1 MMKEGYKITAAER
14 EVVEVLWEY
23 TEPVQTRELLD
34 RMREKGKEWKRQ
46 TLNTL
51 LFRLEEKGVIVRRR
65 AYVWSVLSK
74 EELLKKQT
82 EGILNDFYDGDLKNF
97 CAALIGNTNSALNE
111 EEVAQLN
118 ALIDKLKD
126 E

>member
-1 MMKEGYKITAAER
+1 MKDGYRITEAER

-23 TEPVQTRELLD
+23 SEPVQTKELLD
-34 RMREKGKEWKRQ
+34 RMKEKGRDWKRQ

-82 EGILNDFYDGDLKNF
+82 QGILNDFYDGELKNF
-97 CAALIGNTNSALNE
+97 CVALIGNSSLENE
-111 EEVAQLN
+111 EADKLY
-118 ALIDKLKD
+118 ALIDELQKK
-126 E
+126 EKG

>member
-1 MMKEGYKITAAER
+1 MKEGYKITAAER

-34 RMREKGKEWKRQ
+34 RMKEKGKDWKRQ

-82 EGILNDFYDGDLKNF
+82 EGILNDFYDGELK
-97 CAALIGNTNSALNE
+97 IGRASCRE
-111 EEVAQLN
+111 RV
-118 ALIDKLKD
+118 
-126 E
+126 

>member
-1 MMKEGYKITAAER
+1 MKEGYKITAAER

-34 RMREKGKEWKRQ
+34 RMKEKGKDWKRQ

-82 EGILNDFYDGDLKNF
+82 EGILNDFYDGELKNF
-97 CAALIGNTNSALNE
+97 CVALIGKTTLNE
-111 EEVAQLN
+111 EEVDKLN
-118 ALIDKLKD
+118 ALIDTLKN

>member
-1 MMKEGYKITAAER
+1 MKEGYKITAAER

-34 RMREKGKEWKRQ
+34 RMKEKGKEWKRQ

-82 EGILNDFYDGDLKNF
+82 EGILNDFYDGELKNF
-97 CAALIGNTNSALNE
+97 CAALIGKTTLNE
-111 EEVAQLN
+111 EEVDKLN
-118 ALIDKLKD
+118 ALIDTLKN

>member
-1 MMKEGYKITAAER
+1 MKEGYRITEAER

-34 RMREKGKEWKRQ
+34 RMKERGRDWKRQ

-74 EELLKKQT
+74 DELLQKQT
-82 EGILNDFYDGDLKNF
+82 QGILNDFYDGELKNF
-97 CAALIGNTNSALNE
+97 CVALIGNTSLND
-111 EEVAQLN
+111 EEVDRLN
-118 ALIDKLKD
+118 ALIDELRKK
-126 E
+126 EKG